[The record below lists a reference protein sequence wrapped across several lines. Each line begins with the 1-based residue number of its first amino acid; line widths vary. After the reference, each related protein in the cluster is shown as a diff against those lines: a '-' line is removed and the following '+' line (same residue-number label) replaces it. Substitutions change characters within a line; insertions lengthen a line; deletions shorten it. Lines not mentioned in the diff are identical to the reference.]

1 MRCAG
6 LPRSAPTVPGKAG
19 SAGLP
24 PGRRGPSLAAWAP
37 TEWSPGSKRLD
48 APLAFAWPAS
58 PAPGTSAPSAARRPR
73 GPPLPQLPHGPGSG
87 EGRLAGSLR
96 PGVWNLGHSGRPPEA
111 LGPTP
116 GRLRA
121 QRAAGREW
129 TSAAES
135 ASRARPGAPR
145 RLGGRARRPGPGEGQ
160 QQVTTAGPQ
169 GYK

>member
-73 GPPLPQLPHGPGSG
+73 GPRFHSCHTAPGAGKDGWQEVCVLGSG
-87 EGRLAGSLR
+87 IWGTAGGLPR
-96 PGVWNLGHSGRPPEA
+96 PW
-111 LGPTP
+111 
-116 GRLRA
+116 
-121 QRAAGREW
+121 
-129 TSAAES
+129 
-135 ASRARPGAPR
+135 APR
-145 RLGGRARRPGPGEGQ
+145 RGGCGRSGPRAGNGRAQQSRPLGRGPAPPGASEAAL
-160 QQVTTAGPQ
+160 AGR
-169 GYK
+169 GRGRDSSR